1 MGIFS
6 SGHFLYMTVLD
17 VKEGSSMIL
26 GYLILVHIHLVQLG
40 AAAPGLDAEIAAH
53 QPVEGALA

>member
-1 MGIFS
+1 MVL
-6 SGHFLYMTVLD
+6 GH
-17 VKEGSSMIL
+17 
-26 GYLILVHIHLVQLG
+26 LILVHIHLVQLG